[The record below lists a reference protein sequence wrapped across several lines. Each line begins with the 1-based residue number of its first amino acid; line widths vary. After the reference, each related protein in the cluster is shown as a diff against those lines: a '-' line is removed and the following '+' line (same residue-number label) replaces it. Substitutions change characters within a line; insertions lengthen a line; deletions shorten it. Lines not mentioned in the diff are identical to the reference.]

1 MRGRNGRE
9 KGCAVEA
16 VLREVAVIA
25 SDLLELMAIEGMT
38 LSELKVIERRDL

>member
-1 MRGRNGRE
+1 MRGQNGKG

-16 VLREVAVIA
+16 VLREVGVIA

-38 LSELKVIERRDL
+38 LSEMKVIERRDP